1 MFGANLPSTR
11 RLFISAAAERA
22 GVLQQ
27 LGVKT
32 PGVSVRNTRSI
43 GKRDMIRNDATPAI
57 NVDPET
63 FNVFVDGE
71 LATCEPAARLPMA
84 QRYFLF

>member
-1 MFGANLPSTR
+1 M
-11 RLFISAAAERA
+11 
-22 GVLQQ
+22 
-27 LGVKT
+27 KT

-43 GKRDMIRNDATPAI
+43 GKRDMVRNDATPDI

-63 FNVFVDGE
+63 FEVFVDGQ
-71 LATCEPAARLPMA
+71 LATCEPAAHLPMA